1 MAKCPWACLFQSG
14 LVFRIA
20 GLIWHDVIGAVAQL
34 GERCV
39 RNAEVEGSIPFRST
53 NLANGRKNRPFF
65 YAKAARHPS
74 VSLMPGGTQLA
85 PLERPFLVGMRDAAA
100 NPAGRPARITA
111 RPGSSVDRAAA
122 S

>member
-1 MAKCPWACLFQSG
+1 MPACVRSCWP
-14 LVFRIA
+14 A
-20 GLIWHDVIGAVAQL
+20 DCTNSTKHGAVAQL

-53 NLANGRKNRPFF
+53 NPANGRKYRPFF
-65 YAKAARHPS
+65 YAKAVRRSS
-74 VSLMPGGTQLA
+74 VSHMPWRDA
-85 PLERPFLVGMRDAAA
+85 PRSARMGIPGRDADAAA
-100 NPAGRPARITA
+100 NPAGCPARIAA